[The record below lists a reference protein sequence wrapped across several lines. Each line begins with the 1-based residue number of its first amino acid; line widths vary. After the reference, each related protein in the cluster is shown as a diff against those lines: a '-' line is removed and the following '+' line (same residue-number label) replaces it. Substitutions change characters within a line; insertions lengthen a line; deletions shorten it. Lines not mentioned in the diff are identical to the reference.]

1 MGYFGIIRIMRKK
14 DFAKRN
20 PGIRFITHF
29 QDTQK
34 EADEEMQAILSTLK
48 KRGKV
53 TDDSEVKCGIYFG
66 DKEAYVLQAEICL
79 QQ

>member
-14 DFAKRN
+14 DFTKRN
-20 PGIRFITHF
+20 PGVRYITHF
-29 QDTQK
+29 QDTQE
-34 EADEEMQAILSTLK
+34 EAKKEMQEMLKNLK
-48 KRGKV
+48 KKGKV

-66 DKEAYVLQAEICL
+66 DNEAYRLMAEICL